1 MASRDRIRTFEF
13 TRPAN
18 TTAYAVGDSVSDS
31 TSAPTVVTF
40 TSVTRVN
47 GGGGM
52 LKKVRIVKSDS
63 GVTNA
68 SFRLHFFVGASPPS
82 AINDNTAFAL
92 LYSNRNKRFGSVD
105 LVMLSEGSGSD
116 SAEDV
121 VLPDIPFDVDASNN
135 NVYAILTAQGAWT
148 PTSAEKFFIEIT
160 VEPR

>member
-1 MASRDRIRTFEF
+1 MARDIVRTFEF

-18 TTAYAVGDSVSDS
+18 TTAYAVGDAISNS
-31 TSAPTVVTF
+31 TSAPTVMTF
-40 TSVTRVN
+40 TGVTRAD

-52 LKKVRIVKSDS
+52 LKKVRIVKGAS

-68 SFRLHFFVGASPPS
+68 SFRLFLFVGSSPPS
-82 AINDNTAFAL
+82 AIDDNAAFTL
-92 LYSNRNKRFGSVD
+92 LYSNRGKRFGSVD
-105 LVMLSEGSGSD
+105 LVMLSEGTGSD

-121 VLPDIPFDVDASNN
+121 VLPDIPFIVDTSNSN
-135 NVYAILTAQGAWT
+135 IYGILTAQGAWT